1 MNWARYGREN
11 PLSSYST
18 TELWGYF
25 TVFTTS
31 ELVNNIPEIAAWDQ
45 DDAMAMKTLITD
57 VAFVQKGRRLLKATA
72 KKSLT
77 HLGVK

>member
-1 MNWARYGREN
+1 MVHDYRRHDPINKTLYLAMAGKVVLKTLNGTSRSHLNPMNWARYGREN

-31 ELVNNIPEIAAWDQ
+31 ELVNNIPEIAA
-45 DDAMAMKTLITD
+45 
-57 VAFVQKGRRLLKATA
+57 
-72 KKSLT
+72 
-77 HLGVK
+77 